1 MDLSPKKM
9 ENSLT
14 YQLKE
19 CWLNSR
25 VMEEENTPEEQ
36 VSEPENQ
43 EILQDLSDQGKTA
56 ELVEMFEELPP
67 MDVAEFLSDKPLE
80 EVIDHLKKL
89 DEEDQGKIFSDFSMD
104 MQLKLFHGMDR
115 RSFARIFGQMYSDIR
130 ADLYQELTKDEQIEL
145 LPYLNKKVREDV
157 IILSAYP
164 SDTAGGIMTTDFAT
178 IFADMNAGEALA
190 KIRKDAPSKDMIYY
204 IFVVD
209 NSMVMKGQVTL
220 KDIVMNDPSTK
231 VEELLNE
238 FYVSA
243 EVNEDRES
251 VAQKIE
257 KYDLAAL
264 PVLNSLNQ
272 LVGIVSHDEALDV
285 IQREATEDL
294 EMIMG
299 ILPSEHDEEYLATSS
314 FHHFKKRVVW
324 LVSLAAVGIVSGMI
338 ISEYQGM
345 LESFIILAMYMP
357 MMAATGGNTG
367 SQAASVVIRA
377 ISLGEVEDK
386 DWLPI
391 IFKEMK
397 ISFMLSLCVALLT
410 YLKIA
415 FLSFHAI
422 LPDGFTI
429 SYIGGIIA
437 IAIAVQVMSSALIG
451 AGLPLLVRR
460 MGGDPAVVASPAITT
475 IVDITGL
482 FIYFTLASLTLGI
495 S

>member
-1 MDLSPKKM
+1 M

-14 YQLKE
+14 YEFNEDSLQSGKMVE
-19 CWLNSR
+19 D
-25 VMEEENTPEEQ
+25 EETAQISEE
-36 VSEPENQ
+36 VPEPENQ
-43 EILQDLSDQGKTA
+43 EILQDLSEQGKTE

-67 MDVAEFLSDKPLE
+67 MDVAEFLSAQPIEEIIEYLKQLE
-80 EVIDHLKKL
+80 L
-89 DEEDQGKIFSDFSMD
+89 DDQGKIFSDMGLD
-104 MQLKLFHGMDR
+104 IQLKLFHAMDR
-115 RSFARIFGQMYSDIR
+115 RSFARLFGQMYSDIR
-130 ADLYQELTKDEQIEL
+130 ADLYQELSRDEQIEL
-145 LPYLNKKVREDV
+145 LPYLSKKVREDV

-164 SDTAGGIMTTDFAT
+164 PETAGGIMTTDFAT
-178 IFADMNAGEALA
+178 IFADMTAEEALA

-209 NSMVMKGQVTL
+209 NSMVMRGQVTL
-220 KDIVMNDPSTK
+220 KDLVMSEPHTK
-231 VEELLNE
+231 VSEMVNE
-238 FYVSA
+238 FFVSA

-251 VAQKIE
+251 AAQKIE

-299 ILPSEHDEEYLATSS
+299 ILPSEDDEEYLSTSS
-314 FHHFKKRVVW
+314 WHHFKKRVVW
-324 LVSLAAVGIVSGMI
+324 LVSLAAIGIISGMI
-338 ISEYQGM
+338 ISEYQGV

-367 SQAASVVIRA
+367 SQAAMVVIRA
-377 ISLGEVEDK
+377 LSLGQIQDK
-386 DWLPI
+386 DWGKI
-391 IFKEMK
+391 ILKEMK
-397 ISFMLSLCVALLT
+397 ISFMLSFCVALLT
-410 YLKIA
+410 FFKIA
-415 FLSFHAI
+415 FLSFHSV
-422 LPDGFTI
+422 LPQGFSMT
-429 SYIGGIIA
+429 YIGTVIAVA
-437 IAIAVQVMSSALIG
+437 IAIQVMTSALIG

-460 MGGDPAVVASPAITT
+460 LGGDPAVVASPAITT

-482 FIYFTLASLTLGI
+482 LIYFTLATLTLGI